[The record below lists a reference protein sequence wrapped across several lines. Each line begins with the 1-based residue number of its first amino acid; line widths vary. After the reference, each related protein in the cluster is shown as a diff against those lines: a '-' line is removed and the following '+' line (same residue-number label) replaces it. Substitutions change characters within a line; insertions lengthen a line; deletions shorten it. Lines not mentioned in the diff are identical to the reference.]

1 MDTAGGGG
9 HGFLG
14 HGMVGFGRPA
24 PWVTYFG
31 VVGIGHD
38 TAYAL
43 MPWVAIMDVSMALI
57 ALFVPIRAFVFFMTG
72 WAWTALL
79 RPLAGESCWE
89 ALERAGNYGAPL
101 ALFLVLNEARLGDW
115 LRSSVAR
122 FMEERRRMEVCWVL
136 RLQRLPCFW
145 ATGRSDCCFTSRSLP
160 PITRRSDL
168 GGPRSNP
175 GVGALEIML
184 AAIVFVRPS
193 FSLLVF
199 AFAWKVAT
207 ELLNPIA
214 GSSFWVFVEHG
225 GSYAAPLALA
235 FLQIAWIRDETAE
248 RDPGVAD
255 GVQAAV

>member
-1 MDTAGGGG
+1 MD
-9 HGFLG
+9 FLG

-38 TAYAL
+38 TACAL

-72 WAWTALL
+72 WALWTALL

-136 RLQRLPCFW
+136 RLTTVALLLGHGALGLLLHKPLLASHY
-145 ATGRSDCCFTSRSLP
+145 ATIGLR
-160 PITRRSDL
+160 
-168 GGPRSNP
+168 GPEIEP
-175 GVGALEIML
+175 WVGALEIML